1 MRGRVDSEPEAVNPM
16 PHGKRK
22 FLSIGGGIKAW
33 LDQSGKKGN

>member
-22 FLSIGGGIKAW
+22 FLSTIFNKSTQGDLI
-33 LDQSGKKGN
+33 NE

>member
-22 FLSIGGGIKAW
+22 FLSIPGMTGTVA
-33 LDQSGKKGN
+33 SRTTS